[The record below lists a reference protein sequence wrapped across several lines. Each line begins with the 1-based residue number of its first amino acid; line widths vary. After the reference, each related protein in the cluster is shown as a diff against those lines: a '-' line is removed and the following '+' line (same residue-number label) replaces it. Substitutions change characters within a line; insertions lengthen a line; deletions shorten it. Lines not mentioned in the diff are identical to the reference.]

1 MAYELLIRGGRVVTP
16 EGTRRADIAVEDGRI
31 AEIAEEIGDG
41 GGPATREIDARGLH
55 VFPGVVDAHVHFNDP
70 GRDHW
75 EGVATGS
82 AALAAGGGTVF
93 IDMPLNSSPPTLDG
107 ASFDAKRAACEG
119 RSHTD
124 FALYGGLTPVNL
136 DSMEELAERGV
147 AGYKAFMCPSG
158 IDDFQWSDD
167 VTLYRG
173 MEIAARVDLPVLL
186 HAESAPILAAL
197 SAAGEGSSEGPRMAG
212 AAGTTTGATAAG
224 STETTAAGSTET
236 TGATAAAGTTAATT
250 AAVRRFLDSR
260 PVIAELEAI
269 NRALLYAEETGCRLH
284 VVHITNRRGVEL
296 IRRAVAA
303 GRADATA
310 ETCPHYLLFTDRDME
325 AVGARAK
332 CAPPLREERIRL
344 EQIEALRAG
353 EIDTVGSD
361 HSPAPS
367 DMKDRE
373 DFASAWGGIPG
384 VQTTLR
390 TLLTVGIPPERIAR
404 VAAQTPAERFGLP
417 GKGRI
422 AVGYDAD
429 LALVD
434 VDAEAELSREELR
447 DRHRLSPYVGRRLA
461 GRVARV
467 LLRGRDIDGTPR
479 GRFLRP
485 VR

>member
-1 MAYELLIRGGRVVTP
+1 MAYELLIRGGTVVTA
-16 EGTRRADIAVEDGRI
+16 EGVEVADIGIEDGRI
-31 AEIAEEIGDG
+31 AEVAGEMSG
-41 GGPATREIDARGLH
+41 GRGPGTQEIDARGLH

-75 EGVATGS
+75 EGAATGS

-93 IDMPLNSSPPTLDG
+93 IDMPLNSSPPVLDG
-107 ASFDAKRAACEG
+107 ASFDAKLQACEG
-119 RSHTD
+119 RSFTD

-173 MEIAARVDLPVLL
+173 MEIAARAGLPVLL

-197 SAAGEGSSEGPRMAG
+197 SAASQGSGEGPGAANAG
-212 AAGTTTGATAAG
+212 AGGAPT
-224 STETTAAGSTET
+224 
-236 TGATAAAGTTAATT
+236 
-250 AAVRRFLDSR
+250 AVRRFLDSR

-269 NRALLYAEETGCRLH
+269 NRALLFAEETGCRIH

-296 IRRAVAA
+296 IRRAVAG
-303 GRADATA
+303 GRVDASA
-310 ETCPHYLLFTDRDME
+310 ETCPHYLFFTDRDME
-325 AVGARAK
+325 TIGARAK
-332 CAPPLREERIRL
+332 CAPPLREEDIRRG
-344 EQIEALRAG
+344 QIEALLAG

-373 DFASAWGGIPG
+373 DFSTAWGGIPG
-384 VQTTLR
+384 AQTTLR
-390 TLLTVGIPPERIAR
+390 TLLTVEIPPERIAA
-404 VAAQTPAERFGLP
+404 VAAQNPAERFGLA

-422 AVGYDAD
+422 EVGYDAD
-429 LALVD
+429 LALVR
-434 VDAEAELSREELR
+434 VDTEAELTSDELR
-447 DRHRLSPYVGRRLA
+447 DRHRLSPYLGRRLC
-461 GRVARV
+461 GHVERV
-467 LLRGRDIDGTPR
+467 LLRGREVDDTPR

-485 VR
+485 ADARR

>member
-1 MAYELLIRGGRVVTP
+1 MAYDLVIRGGTVVMP
-16 EGTRRADIAVEDGRI
+16 QGAVPRDIAVEEGRI
-31 AEIAEEIGDG
+31 AAVAEEIGDG
-41 GGPATREIDARGLH
+41 AGAGTREIDARGLH
-55 VFPGVVDAHVHFNDP
+55 VFPGIVDAHVHFNDP

-75 EGVATGS
+75 EGVVTGS

-107 ASFDAKRAACEG
+107 ASFDAKLEACDG
-119 RSHTD
+119 RSYTD

-158 IDDFQWSDD
+158 IDDFQWADD

-173 MEIAARVDLPVLL
+173 MEIAARVGLPVLL

-197 SAAGEGSSEGPRMAG
+197 GEATPAADA
-212 AAGTTTGATAAG
+212 
-224 STETTAAGSTET
+224 
-236 TGATAAAGTTAATT
+236 

-269 NRALLYAEETGCRLH
+269 NRALLYAEETGCRIH

-296 IRRAVAA
+296 IRRAVAT

-310 ETCPHYLLFTDRDME
+310 ETCPHYLFFTDRDME
-325 AVGARAK
+325 ATGARAK
-332 CAPPLREERIRL
+332 CAPPLRSEAIRRD
-344 EQIEALRAG
+344 QIAAVLAG

-361 HSPAPS
+361 HSPAPP
-367 DMKDRE
+367 DLKDRD
-373 DFASAWGGIPG
+373 DFSVAWGGIPG
-384 VQTTLR
+384 AQTTLR
-390 TLLTVGIPPERIAR
+390 TLLTVGIPPERIAS
-404 VAAQTPAERFGLP
+404 VAAQNPAERFGLR

-422 AVGYDAD
+422 AAGYDAD
-429 LALVD
+429 LALVA
-434 VDAEAELSREELR
+434 VDFEAELSREELR

-461 GRVARV
+461 ARVERV
-467 LLRGRDIDGTPR
+467 LLRGREIDETPR

>member
-1 MAYELLIRGGRVVTP
+1 MASDLVIRGGRVVTP
-16 EGTRRADIAVEDGRI
+16 AGTLRADIAVEDGRI
-31 AEIAEEIGDG
+31 AEIAEEIGSG
-41 GGPATREIDARGLH
+41 GAAGAREIDARGLH

-93 IDMPLNSSPPTLDG
+93 IDMPLNSSPPTLDA
-107 ASFDAKRAACEG
+107 ASFDAKRSACEG

-158 IDDFQWSDD
+158 IDDFQWADD

-173 MEIAARVDLPVLL
+173 MEIAAAVDLPVLL

-197 SAAGEGSSEGPRMAG
+197 SAAAQGSGEGPGTDG
-212 AAGTTTGATAAG
+212 A
-224 STETTAAGSTET
+224 
-236 TGATAAAGTTAATT
+236 ATAAAAAA

-269 NRALLYAEETGCRLH
+269 NRALLYAEETGCRIH

-296 IRRAVAA
+296 IRRAVAT

-332 CAPPLREERIRL
+332 CAPPLREERIRR
-344 EQIEALRAG
+344 EQIEALLAG

-373 DFASAWGGIPG
+373 DFSSAWGGIPG

-404 VAAQTPAERFGLP
+404 VAAQTPAERFALP
-417 GKGRI
+417 GKGRL

-434 VDAEAELSREELR
+434 VEAEAELSRRELR

-461 GRVARV
+461 GRVERV

-485 VR
+485 AR

>member
-1 MAYELLIRGGRVVTP
+1 MAYDLVIRGGTVVRP
-16 EGTRRADIAVEDGRI
+16 EGAATADIAVEEGRVAEVSGEISDGR
-31 AEIAEEIGDG
+31 
-41 GGPATREIDARGLH
+41 GPGTREIDADGLH

-75 EGVATGS
+75 EGASTGS

-158 IDDFQWSDD
+158 IDDFEWADD

-173 MEIAARVDLPVLL
+173 MEIAAKVDLPVLL
-186 HAESAPILAAL
+186 HAESEAILAAM
-197 SAAGEGSSEGPRMAG
+197 AA
-212 AAGTTTGATAAG
+212 AAG
-224 STETTAAGSTET
+224 SGS
-236 TGATAAAGTTAATT
+236 AAAA
-250 AAVRRFLDSR
+250 RRFLDSR

-269 NRALLYAEETGCRLH
+269 NRALLYSEETGCRIH

-310 ETCPHYLLFTDRDME
+310 ETCPHYLYFTDRDME
-325 AVGARAK
+325 TIGARAK
-332 CAPPLREERIRL
+332 CAPPLREDGIRR
-344 EQIEALRAG
+344 EQIEALLAG

-361 HSPAPS
+361 HSPAPA
-367 DMKDRE
+367 DIKDLE
-373 DFASAWGGIPG
+373 DFTAAWGGIPG
-384 VQTTLR
+384 AQTTLR
-390 TLLTVGIPPERIAR
+390 TMLTVGIPPERIAA
-404 VAAQTPAERFGLP
+404 VAAQNPAGRFALP

-434 VDAEAELSREELR
+434 VDSRAELTRDELR
-447 DRHRLSPYVGRRLA
+447 DRHRLSPYVGRQLA
-461 GRVARV
+461 GRVERV
-467 LLRGRDIDGTPR
+467 LLRGREIDGTPR

>member
-1 MAYELLIRGGRVVTP
+1 MAYDLLIRGGTVVTA
-16 EGTRRADIAVEDGRI
+16 EGAEVADIAVEDGRVVDV
-31 AEIAEEIGDG
+31 AREITDG
-41 GGPATREIDARGLH
+41 RRPGTQEIDARGLH

-75 EGVATGS
+75 EGAATGS

-93 IDMPLNSSPPTLDG
+93 IDMPLNSSPPVLDA
-107 ASFDAKRAACEG
+107 ASFDAKLEACEG
-119 RSHTD
+119 RSFTD

-173 MEIAARVDLPVLL
+173 MEIAAEVGLPVLL

-197 SAAGEGSSEGPRMAG
+197 SAASQGSGEGQG
-212 AAGTTTGATAAG
+212 AANAGLGTA
-224 STETTAAGSTET
+224 
-236 TGATAAAGTTAATT
+236 

-269 NRALLYAEETGCRLH
+269 NRALLFAEETGCRIH

-296 IRRAVAA
+296 IRRAVAG
-303 GRADATA
+303 GRVDASA
-310 ETCPHYLLFTDRDME
+310 ETCPHYLFFTDRDME
-325 AVGARAK
+325 AIGARAK
-332 CAPPLREERIRL
+332 CAPPLRDDDIRRD
-344 EQIEALRAG
+344 QIEALLAG

-367 DMKDRE
+367 DLKDRD
-373 DFASAWGGIPG
+373 DFSTAWGGIPG
-384 VQTTLR
+384 AQTTLR
-390 TLLTVGIPPERIAR
+390 TLLTVGIPPERIAE
-404 VAAQTPAERFGLP
+404 VAAQNPAERFGLSA
-417 GKGRI
+417 KGRV
-422 AVGYDAD
+422 AAGYDAD
-429 LALVD
+429 LALVRVD
-434 VDAEAELSREELR
+434 TDAELTREELR
-447 DRHRLSPYVGRRLA
+447 DRHRLSPYIGRRLS
-461 GRVARV
+461 GRVERV
-467 LLRGRDIDGTPR
+467 LLRGRETDDTPR

-485 VR
+485 GG